1 MSNEPRAAD
10 ALLLALGQV
19 APGTPLRDALD
30 RIVRAKMGALL
41 VLSDKPSVL
50 SICSGGFQIDSPFT
64 PQRMS
69 ELAKMDGAII
79 LADDCSRIARAN
91 VHLLPDSRVPTVETG
106 TRHRTAERVAR
117 SIDAPVV
124 SVSEEMSVI
133 NLYVGDRKHQIQDV
147 SRLLARANQA
157 LQTLERYKVRLDDAM
172 ASLTALEV
180 EDVVTLRDVA
190 TVVQRGEM
198 VHRIADEIET
208 MIVELG
214 VEARLL
220 RLQLD
225 EIYTEIDEEI
235 DLVIGD
241 YLPAGSTS
249 ADTHHTMAGLD
260 NDEVLDLRQSAL
272 AVVPAGASLDLD
284 QSLAPRGLR
293 LLKRVPRLPDDAA
306 IAITNYFG
314 ELTKLQRATVADLLV
329 VPGVSPAQAQAIKDT
344 LARVVEATIMDQ
356 YN

>member
-1 MSNEPRAAD
+1 MSIEPREAD
-10 ALLLALGQV
+10 ALLDALAQI
-19 APGTPLRDALD
+19 APGTELRDGLD

-41 VLSDKPSVL
+41 VLSDDASVMA
-50 SICSGGFQIDSPFT
+50 ICSGGFPLDSPFT
-64 PQRMS
+64 PQRLS

-79 LADDCSRIARAN
+79 LAADVSRIARAN
-91 VHLLPDSRVPTVETG
+91 VHLLPDASVPTVETG

-117 SIDAPVV
+117 SINAPVV

-133 NLYVGDRKHQIQDV
+133 NLYVGDRKHQLQEV
-147 SRLLARANQA
+147 GRL
-157 LQTLERYKVRLDDAM
+157 LERYKVRLDDAM
-172 ASLTALEV
+172 ANLTAREV

-190 TVVQRGEM
+190 SVVQRGEM

-214 VEARLL
+214 VDARLL

-225 EIYTEIDEEI
+225 ELYTEIDDEI

-241 YLPAGSTS
+241 YLPTGAS
-249 ADTHHTMAGLD
+249 AADAHVQMASLD
-260 NDEVLDLRQSAL
+260 NDEVLDLRKSAIAL
-272 AVVPAGASLDLD
+272 AARGGPDDLD
-284 QSLAPRGLR
+284 QALAPRGLR
-293 LLKRVPRLPDDAA
+293 MLARVPRMSDDTAL
-306 IAITNYFG
+306 AITDYFG
-314 ELTKLQRATVADLLV
+314 ELTKLQRATVTDLLV
-329 VPGVSPAQAQAIKDT
+329 VPGVSATQAQAIKDT

>member
-1 MSNEPRAAD
+1 MSIEPREAD
-10 ALLLALGQV
+10 ALLDALAQI
-19 APGTPLRDALD
+19 APGTELRDGLD

-41 VLSDKPSVL
+41 VLSDDASVME
-50 SICSGGFQIDSPFT
+50 ICSGGFPLDSPFT
-64 PQRMS
+64 PQRLS

-79 LADDCSRIARAN
+79 LAADVSRIARAN
-91 VHLLPDSRVPTVETG
+91 VHLLPDASVPTVETG

-117 SIDAPVV
+117 SINAPVV

-133 NLYVGDRKHQIQDV
+133 NLYVGDRKHQLQEV
-147 SRLLARANQA
+147 GRLLARANQA

-172 ASLTALEV
+172 ANLTAREV

-190 TVVQRGEM
+190 SVVQRGEM

-214 VEARLL
+214 VDARLL

-225 EIYTEIDEEI
+225 ELYTEIDDEI

-241 YLPAGSTS
+241 YLPTGAS
-249 ADTHHTMAGLD
+249 AADAHVQMASLD
-260 NDEVLDLRQSAL
+260 NDEVLDLRKSAIAL
-272 AVVPAGASLDLD
+272 AARGGPDDLD
-284 QSLAPRGLR
+284 QALAPRGLR
-293 LLKRVPRLPDDAA
+293 MLARVPRMSDDTAL
-306 IAITNYFG
+306 AITDYFG
-314 ELTKLQRATVADLLV
+314 ELTKLQRATVTDLLV
-329 VPGVSPAQAQAIKDT
+329 VPGVSATQAQAIKDT